1 MDSTKVNRRK
11 WRPPVA
17 IASALMLA
25 ATLLPLASASAAV
38 GSPPQ
43 NLVATAG
50 PGAVELAWDAPA
62 QDAATLT
69 GYRIRRRLP
78 DEGETRFRT
87 LVVDTG
93 SAETTYTDLTA
104 NSDGTRYEYRI
115 KALWDNARSRRSNDA
130 EAVGQAESTE
140 EPGEVIGTSL
150 EYVSPPEP
158 EPVISQ
164 QQEELDN
171 GYDDSYDIYDEV
183 KVCDRPADPNDGR
196 RGGDQVKD
204 FKLYVMSND
213 WLQKGDYLEWISPI
227 TVGLDTVES
236 YTVERQQRTDDG
248 WSGWTDL
255 GTHCN
260 QHGRHR
266 YTILEDQPPC
276 TDWAI
281 RVWANFFD
289 TNRDGEKKITE
300 DGQTIYKDSGAWKKK
315 FSITSQRHRPY
326 SPSLTEDHS
335 GSLGSQDLTAEW
347 TRAACQTEY
356 EVQYSTRDGEDYPP
370 ISYDADGELVETD
383 LNQGWSAWMS
393 ESEWMLMSDPA
404 FNVTHTQRQSTLYNQ
419 SFEHQG
425 DGVRIRVRLRN
436 RAGWSNW
443 SKHVWQRGFR
453 VHIVDAGET
462 LITR

>member
-17 IASALMLA
+17 IASALMLV

-62 QDAATLT
+62 SDAATVT

-78 DEGETRFRT
+78 DEGETRFTT
-87 LVVDTG
+87 LVADTG

-115 KALWDNARSRRSNDA
+115 KALWDNARSRRSDTA

-158 EPVISQ
+158 EPVITQ

-171 GYDDSYDIYDEV
+171 GYDDSYDIYDTVVEV
-183 KVCDRPADPNDGR
+183 CTRPSPIDRSGH
-196 RGGDQVKD
+196 GDRSQVKD
-204 FKLYVMSND
+204 FKLYVLGSGG
-213 WLQKGDYLEWISPI
+213 LQTGDYLEWVTP
-227 TVGLDTVES
+227 TRLGTVEEVVS
-236 YTVERQQRTDDG
+236 YTVERQQRTDDS
-248 WSGWTDL
+248 WSSWTDL

-260 QHGRHR
+260 QHGRHH
-266 YTILEDQPPC
+266 YTILADQPPC

-281 RVWANFFD
+281 RVWANF
-289 TNRDGEKKITE
+289 E
-300 DGQTIYKDSGAWKKK
+300 DGTSGEWKKK

-335 GSLGSQDLTAEW
+335 GSLGSQNLTAKW

-356 EVQYSTRDGEDYPP
+356 EVQFSKRDGEDDPP
-370 ISYDADGELVETD
+370 ISYDADGDLVETD
-383 LNQGWSAWMS
+383 INDGWTAWS
-393 ESEWMLMSDPA
+393 TTPDGYVGTNAASQ
-404 FNVTHTQRQSTLYNQ
+404 FTLYNQ

-453 VHIVDAGET
+453 VYIVDAGET
-462 LITR
+462 LISRYN

>member
-17 IASALMLA
+17 IASALMLV

-50 PGAVELAWDAPA
+50 PGAVELAWDAPTS
-62 QDAATLT
+62 DAATVT

-78 DEGETRFRT
+78 DEGETRFTT
-87 LVVDTG
+87 LVADTG

-115 KALWDNARSRRSNDA
+115 KALWDNARSRRSDTA

-158 EPVISQ
+158 EPVITQ
-164 QQEELDN
+164 QQQAEELDN
-171 GYDDSYDIYDEV
+171 GYDIDDIDDTVVDVCERPSSIVRDDS
-183 KVCDRPADPNDGR
+183 
-196 RGGDQVKD
+196 GDKEVKD

-213 WLQKGDYLEWISPI
+213 WWQTGDYLEWISPI

-289 TNRDGEKKITE
+289 TNRDGEKKLTA

-315 FSITSQRHRPY
+315 FSFSAARQRPSR
-326 SPSLTEDHS
+326 PSLTETHTGMLDD
-335 GSLGSQDLTAEW
+335 QDLTAKW
-347 TRAACQTEY
+347 TRDPCQTEY
-356 EVQYSTRDGEDYPP
+356 QVRISTRDGDDFP
-370 ISYDADGELVETD
+370 SDGYDDNGDLIYNDDGDVIGINDGWTTGSIPSGFDGTD
-383 LNQGWSAWMS
+383 SK
-393 ESEWMLMSDPA
+393 
-404 FNVTHTQRQSTLYNQ
+404 STFTLEEQ
-419 SFEHQG
+419 EFDTMG
-425 DGVRIRVRLRN
+425 DGVRIKVRVRNL
-436 RAGWSNW
+436 AGWSRW
-443 SKHVWQRGFR
+443 STLIWQRGFR
-453 VHIVDAGET
+453 ISNSGVI

>member
-17 IASALMLA
+17 IASALMLV

-50 PGAVELAWDAPA
+50 PGAVELAWDAPTS
-62 QDAATLT
+62 DAATVT

-78 DEGETRFRT
+78 DEGETRFTT
-87 LVVDTG
+87 LAADTG

-115 KALWDNARSRRSNDA
+115 KALWDNGRSRRSNTA

-158 EPVISQ
+158 EPVITQ
-164 QQEELDN
+164 QQQAEAL
-171 GYDDSYDIYDEV
+171 DDSYDIDDIDDTV
-183 KVCDRPADPNDGR
+183 VDVCERPSTIDRSGH
-196 RGGDQVKD
+196 GDRSEVKD
-204 FKLYVMSND
+204 FKLYVMGNGG
-213 WLQKGDYLEWISPI
+213 LQTGDYLEWISPT
-227 TVGLDTVES
+227 TVGLETVYS
-236 YTVERQQRTDDG
+236 YTVERQQRTDDS
-248 WSGWTDL
+248 WSSWTDL

-289 TNRDGEKKITE
+289 GK
-300 DGQTIYKDSGAWKKK
+300 SGPWKKK

-335 GSLGSQDLTAEW
+335 GELDSQKLTAKW

-356 EVQYSTRDGEDYPP
+356 EVEVSTRDGAMYPP
-370 ISYDADGELVETD
+370 NSYDD
-383 LNQGWSAWMS
+383 QGKLIGINDEWTTWSPTPENGHVGTNTAS
-393 ESEWMLMSDPA
+393 Q
-404 FNVTHTQRQSTLYNQ
+404 FTLHGQ
-419 SFEHQG
+419 KFDKQG

-462 LITR
+462 LITRYN

>member
-50 PGAVELAWDAPA
+50 PGAVELAWDAPTS
-62 QDAATLT
+62 DAATVT

-78 DEGETRFRT
+78 DEGETRFTT
-87 LVVDTG
+87 LAADTG

-115 KALWDNARSRRSNDA
+115 KALWANARSRRSNTA

-158 EPVISQ
+158 EPVITQ
-164 QQEELDN
+164 QQQAEAL
-171 GYDDSYDIYDEV
+171 DDSYDIDDIDDTVVEV
-183 KVCDRPADPNDGR
+183 CTRPDTEDDDYER
-196 RGGDQVKD
+196 LGDHQVKD
-204 FKLYVMSND
+204 FKLYVLGSGG
-213 WLQKGDYLEWISPI
+213 LQTGDYLEWVTP
-227 TVGLDTVES
+227 TRLGTVETVVS
-236 YTVERQQRTDDG
+236 YTVERQQRTDDS
-248 WSGWTDL
+248 WSSWTDL

-281 RVWANFFD
+281 RVWANFFEI
-289 TNRDGEKKITE
+289 NQHGKKKINE
-300 DGQTIYKDSGAWKKK
+300 DRETIYKSGSWRKK

-335 GSLGSQDLTAEW
+335 GDLESQDLTAKW

-356 EVQYSTRDGEDYPP
+356 EVQYSTRDGEDDPP
-370 ISYDADGELVETD
+370 ISYDADGNLIETS
-383 LNQGWSAWMS
+383 LNDHWSPWATPS
-393 ESEWMLMSDPA
+393 
-404 FNVTHTQRQSTLYNQ
+404 FNETSSTARQFTLRNQ
-419 SFEHQG
+419 SFEYQG

-453 VHIVDAGET
+453 VHIVDAGVT
-462 LITR
+462 LISRYN